1 MEVDGTVVSTQTALT
16 NKLKDY
22 QEGDQIQ
29 VKVFRD
35 EGLAAQAD
43 QSSIDL
49 SQIGDGQYVDLTITL
64 RVIDNQNM

>member
-1 MEVDGTVVSTQTALT
+1 MSTQTALT